1 MVARAGALDER
12 VRSGRMP
19 DVRPRADEVVS
30 DRTGRAL
37 RASRQQLP
45 TARRCRDAR
54 ASRLGSERGSIGRQ
68 RIAVGCPHHDVPG
81 AVPAARFR
89 AACSQHR
96 CRGTEHGS
104 ARVAAEQRLDDVER
118 RRDASSSRAP
128 AAQAGRVTPE
138 AQCSAPGLP
147 HFSATRSKSPRLQC
161 LDDRMSASTR
171 SNRAMVPGCCGARGD
186 PRAGPPRPSRPA
198 AYGSGPPGR
207 LPPGDAE
214 QEQPG
219 LRSGRG
225 RAAAR
230 VRDGGQAGNGALGH
244 ASLGW

>member
-19 DVRPRADEVVS
+19 SVRPRADDVVS
-30 DRTGRAL
+30 DPTGRAL

-45 TARRCRDAR
+45 TAGRGRDAR
-54 ASRLGSERGSIGRQ
+54 ANRLGTERLSIGRQ

-81 AVPAARFR
+81 AVPAARIR

-96 CRGTEHGS
+96 CRGTQHGT
-104 ARVAAEQRLDDVER
+104 AGDAAEQRLDGVER
-118 RRDASSSRAP
+118 RRDASSSRVP
-128 AAQAGRVTPE
+128 AARAGRVTQE

-171 SNRAMVPGCCGARGD
+171 SNRASAAVNQVQAGGGSVAPCALGQ
-186 PRAGPPRPSRPA
+186 RAVA
-198 AYGSGPPGR
+198 VA
-207 LPPGDAE
+207 L
-214 QEQPG
+214 
-219 LRSGRG
+219 G
-225 RAAAR
+225 RAAQR
-230 VRDGGQAGNGALGH
+230 RRRPDGTV
-244 ASLGW
+244 WR

>member
-19 DVRPRADEVVS
+19 GVRPRADDVVS

-54 ASRLGSERGSIGRQ
+54 ASRLGSERLSIGRQ

-81 AVPAARFR
+81 AVPAARVR
-89 AACSQHR
+89 AACSQDC
-96 CRGTEHGS
+96 CRGTQHGT
-104 ARVAAEQRLDDVER
+104 AGDAAEQRLDGVER

-138 AQCSAPGLP
+138 AERSAPGLP
-147 HFSATRSKSPRLQC
+147 HFSATRFKSPRTSMSRRPNVG
-161 LDDRMSASTR
+161 LDASE
-171 SNRAMVPGCCGARGD
+171 PGDGPRLLWCARRPKG
-186 PRAGPPRPSRPA
+186 RPPRPSRPA
-198 AYGSGPPGR
+198 AYGSGPPDQ
-207 LPPGDAE
+207 LPPG
-214 QEQPG
+214 
-219 LRSGRG
+219 
-225 RAAAR
+225 AAA
-230 VRDGGQAGNGALGH
+230 AGVG
-244 ASLGW
+244 